1 MKKPVRD
8 LPPLQVTPAP
18 PIVRLLGPFLNT
30 FIARTKAR
38 RQISRGDGWRK
49 RSRESAFSFRRVKR
63 PPPIA
68 AALCTYR
75 FTNFPCRLDVAA
87 LSVSESRRT
96 RYTMYVDSLRP
107 KKATRRRRRRNNY
120 RNSAVDY
127 SMARLTVPVV
137 RLRTPVKNGTLAP
150 LPLPVIRQLFLLA
163 ANSAG
168 IFIELR
174 AAIVVVRVRFRPDSY
189 A

>member
-1 MKKPVRD
+1 
-8 LPPLQVTPAP
+8 
-18 PIVRLLGPFLNT
+18 
-30 FIARTKAR
+30 
-38 RQISRGDGWRK
+38 
-49 RSRESAFSFRRVKR
+49 
-63 PPPIA
+63 
-68 AALCTYR
+68 
-75 FTNFPCRLDVAA
+75 
-87 LSVSESRRT
+87 
-96 RYTMYVDSLRP
+96 MYVDSLRP

-127 SMARLTVPVV
+127 SMARLAVPVV

-150 LPLPVIRQLFLLA
+150 LPLPVIRQVFLLA

-189 A
+189 AR